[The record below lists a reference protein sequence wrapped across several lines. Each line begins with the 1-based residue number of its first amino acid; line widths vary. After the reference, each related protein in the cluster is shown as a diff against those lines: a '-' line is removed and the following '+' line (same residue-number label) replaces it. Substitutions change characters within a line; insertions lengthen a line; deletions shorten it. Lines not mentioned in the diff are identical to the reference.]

1 MHIIYLHKNIISI
14 KYGLAREN
22 IRANT
27 SGKCRWEDSSK
38 PDHMIVSDT
47 QTKSRV
53 NTHTNIYIY
62 TYKYLVISKTQKEE
76 TSQENTH
83 WCWDTFIRFI
93 SSHYRYL
100 IKVPAVFEMKS
111 ISSLHTSY
119 RAVYTAYCSLNEA
132 LSHNKS

>member
-27 SGKCRWEDSSK
+27 SGKCRREDSSK

-47 QTKSRV
+47 QTKTRV

-62 TYKYLVISKTQKEE
+62 IHTYTHKYLVISKTQKEE

-83 WCWDTFIRFI
+83 TLMLGHIHSFHLV
-93 SSHYRYL
+93 SL
-100 IKVPAVFEMKS
+100 QVPHQGASCV
-111 ISSLHTSY
+111 
-119 RAVYTAYCSLNEA
+119 
-132 LSHNKS
+132 